1 MHVAIITTSYPDD
14 VPGSEA
20 AGNFVADFARQ
31 LAETVQVTVIAAA
44 SSDSSSQSGQLE
56 VVRFAVPRLP
66 LSLLRPLR
74 PADWLPILKTI
85 RNGRR
90 AVERVAHDNK
100 PNYLFALWALPS
112 GHWAASVARRHD
124 IPYAIWALG
133 SDIWSLGKIPLLR
146 WKLQLVLRAADH
158 CFADGFSLA
167 QDVEQLSGR
176 RCDFLPSTRVMP
188 KRRHFG
194 GTEAAPYKLAF
205 LGRWHRNKGVDIL
218 LESLRQL
225 SDSDWSKISAVRI
238 FGGGPLHD
246 EVHRIATELQ
256 GEHRP
261 VETGGY
267 LDKESAADL
276 IAWADYLLLP
286 SRIES
291 IPVIF
296 SDAMQLRTPIVA
308 TPVGDLPRLYDKYS
322 FGTLAEAATSNAF
335 TYAIRE
341 ALVQNAASFGTGLA
355 AAAADFDMV
364 NLTQRFL
371 GKIERAGS

>member
-1 MHVAIITTSYPDD
+1 VHVAIITTSYPDD
-14 VPGSEA
+14 VPGREA
-20 AGNFVADFARQ
+20 AGSFVADFARQ
-31 LAETVQVTVIAAA
+31 LAEHVQVTVIAAA
-44 SSDSSSQSGQLE
+44 SSGSRLQDGKLE
-56 VVRFAVPRLP
+56 VIRFPVPKSP
-66 LSLLRPLR
+66 LSLLRPLH
-74 PADWLPILKTI
+74 PADWLAIVKTI
-85 RNGRR
+85 RNGKR
-90 AVERVAHDNK
+90 AVERIVRDSK

-112 GHWAASVARRHD
+112 GHWAASVARQHD
-124 IPYAIWALG
+124 IPFAIWALG

-146 WKLQLVLRAADH
+146 WKLQLVLRAADR
-158 CFADGFSLA
+158 CFADGLSLA
-167 QDVEQLSGR
+167 QDVERLSGR
-176 RCDFLPSTRVMP
+176 RCDFLPSTRVLP
-188 KRRHFG
+188 KGSHFG
-194 GTEAAPYKLAF
+194 DTESAPYKLAF
-205 LGRWHRNKGVDIL
+205 LGRWHRNKGIDIL

-256 GEHRP
+256 AKQRP
-261 VETGGY
+261 VEAGGY

-276 IAWADYLLLP
+276 ITWADYLLLP

-308 TPVGDLPRLYDKYS
+308 TPVGDLPRLHDEYS
-322 FGTLAEAATSNAF
+322 FGTLAAEASSNAF
-335 TYAIRE
+335 TDAMRE
-341 ALVQNAASFGTGLA
+341 ALDKNAASFGTGLD

-371 GKIERAGS
+371 GEIKRPG

>member
-20 AGNFVADFARQ
+20 AGSFVADFARQ

-44 SSDSSSQSGQLE
+44 SSDSISQNDQLE
-56 VVRFAVPRLP
+56 VRRFAVPKLP

-74 PADWLPILKTI
+74 PADWLAILKTI
-85 RNGRR
+85 RNGNR
-90 AVERVAHDNK
+90 AVEHVAQDSK
-100 PNYLFALWALPS
+100 PDYLFALWALPS
-112 GHWAASVARRHD
+112 GYWAASVARRHD

-146 WKLQLVLRAADH
+146 RRLQLVLRAADR

-167 QDVEQLSGR
+167 QDVAHLSGR
-176 RCDFLPSTRVMP
+176 HCDFLPSTRVLP
-188 KRRHFG
+188 IRRNFG
-194 GTEAAPYKLAF
+194 GAESAPYKLAF

-218 LESLRQL
+218 LESLQQL
-225 SDSDWSKISAVRI
+225 SDADWSKISAVRI

-246 EVHRIATELQ
+246 KVHRIASDLRSAQ
-256 GEHRP
+256 RP

-276 IAWADYLLLP
+276 IAWADYLMLP

-308 TPVGDLPRLYDKYS
+308 TPVGDLPRLYDKYA
-322 FGTLAEAATSNAF
+322 FGTLADAATSNAF
-335 TYAIRE
+335 TLAIRD
-341 ALVQNAASFGTGLA
+341 ALAQNAASFGAGLA

-371 GKIERAGS
+371 GEIERPGL

>member
-20 AGNFVADFARQ
+20 AGSFVADFARQ
-31 LAETVQVTVIAAA
+31 LAEYVQVTVIAAA
-44 SSDSSSQSGQLE
+44 SSGSRSQDGKLE
-56 VVRFAVPRLP
+56 VIRFPVPKSP
-66 LSLLRPLR
+66 LSLLRPLH
-74 PADWLPILKTI
+74 PADWLAIVKTI

-90 AVERVAHDNK
+90 AVEHIVRDSK

-112 GHWAASVARRHD
+112 GHWAASVARQHD
-124 IPYAIWALG
+124 IPFAVWALG
-133 SDIWSLGKIPLLR
+133 SDIWSLGKVPLLR
-146 WKLQLVLRAADH
+146 WKLQFVLRAADR
-158 CFADGFSLA
+158 CFADGLSLA

-176 RCDFLPSTRVMP
+176 RCDFLPSTRVLP
-188 KRRHFG
+188 KGGHFG
-194 GTEAAPYKLAF
+194 DTESAPYKLAF
-205 LGRWHRNKGVDIL
+205 LGRWHRNKGIDIL

-238 FGGGPLHD
+238 FGGGPLHA
-246 EVHRIATELQ
+246 EVHRITRELQ
-256 GEHRP
+256 AKRRP

-276 IAWADYLLLP
+276 IGWADYLMLP

-308 TPVGDLPRLYDKYS
+308 TPVGDLPRLHDEYS
-322 FGTLAEAATSNAF
+322 FGTLAAEVSSNAF
-335 TYAIRE
+335 TDAMRE
-341 ALVQNAASFGTGLA
+341 ALDKNAASFETGLD

-371 GKIERAGS
+371 GEIKRPGL

>member
-20 AGNFVADFARQ
+20 AGSFVADFARQ
-31 LAETVQVTVIAAA
+31 LAEYVQVTVIAAA
-44 SSDSSSQSGQLE
+44 SSDSISQNDQLE
-56 VVRFAVPRLP
+56 VRRFAVPKLP

-74 PADWLPILKTI
+74 PADWLAILKTI
-85 RNGRR
+85 RNGNR
-90 AVERVAHDNK
+90 AVEHVAQTTK
-100 PNYLFALWALPS
+100 PDYLFALWALPS
-112 GHWAASVARRHD
+112 GYWAASVARRHD

-146 WKLQLVLRAADH
+146 RRLRLVLRAADR

-167 QDVEQLSGR
+167 QDVAHLSGR
-176 RCDFLPSTRVMP
+176 HCDFLPSTRVLP
-188 KRRHFG
+188 IRRNFG
-194 GTEAAPYKLAF
+194 GTESAPYKLAF
-205 LGRWHRNKGVDIL
+205 LGRWHHNKGVDIL
-218 LESLRQL
+218 LESLQQL
-225 SDSDWSKISAVRI
+225 SDGDWSKISAVRI

-246 EVHRIATELQ
+246 KVHRIASDLQ
-256 GEHRP
+256 AARRP

-276 IAWADYLLLP
+276 IAWADYLMLP

-308 TPVGDLPRLYDKYS
+308 TPVGDLPRLYDKYA
-322 FGTLAEAATSNAF
+322 FGTLADAATSNAF
-335 TYAIRE
+335 TLAIRD
-341 ALVQNAASFGTGLA
+341 ALAQNAASFGAGLA

-371 GKIERAGS
+371 GEIERPGL

>member
-14 VPGSEA
+14 IPGSEA
-20 AGNFVADFARQ
+20 AGSFVADFARQ
-31 LAETVQVTVIAAA
+31 LAEYVQVTVIAAA
-44 SSDSSSQSGQLE
+44 SSDSISQSGDLK
-56 VVRFAVPRLP
+56 VVRFAVPKLP
-66 LSLLRPLR
+66 LSLLKPLR
-74 PADWLPILKTI
+74 PADWLAIVKTN
-85 RNGRR
+85 RNGKR
-90 AVERVAHDNK
+90 AVERVAKDNK

-124 IPYAIWALG
+124 IPFAVWALG

-146 WKLQLVLRAADH
+146 WRLQLVLRAADQ
-158 CFADGFSLA
+158 CFADGLSLA
-167 QDVEQLSGR
+167 QDVAQLSGR
-176 RCDFLPSTRVMP
+176 RCDFLPSTRVLP

-194 GTEAAPYKLAF
+194 SAESAPYKLAF

-225 SDSDWSKISAVRI
+225 SDSDWSKVAAVRI

-246 EVHRIATELQ
+246 DVHRIAKELQ
-256 GEHRP
+256 AEHRP
-261 VETGGY
+261 VEAGGY
-267 LDKESAADL
+267 LDKDSAADL
-276 IAWADYLLLP
+276 IAWADYLMLP

-296 SDAMQLRTPIVA
+296 SDAMQLHTPIVA

-322 FGTLAEAATSNAF
+322 FGTLATAATSSAF
-335 TYAIRE
+335 TRAMRD
-341 ALVQNAASFGTGLA
+341 ALDQNAAGFGTGLA
-355 AAAADFDMV
+355 AAASDFDMV

-371 GKIERAGS
+371 GEIERPDS

>member
-20 AGNFVADFARQ
+20 AGSFVADFARQ
-31 LAETVQVTVIAAA
+31 LAEDVQVTVIAAA
-44 SSDSSSQSGQLE
+44 SSDSISKSGQLE
-56 VVRFAVPRLP
+56 IQRFAVPKLP
-66 LSLLRPLR
+66 LSLLKPLR
-74 PADWLPILKTI
+74 PADWLAILKTI
-85 RNGRR
+85 RNGRH
-90 AVERVAHDNK
+90 AVERVAQDSK

-133 SDIWSLGKIPLLR
+133 SDIWGLGRIPLLR
-146 WKLQLVLRAADH
+146 WRLQLVLRAADR

-167 QDVEQLSGR
+167 QDVEDLSGR
-176 RCDFLPSTRVMP
+176 RCDFLPSTRQLP
-188 KRRHFG
+188 GRHRDDS
-194 GTEAAPYKLAF
+194 TESAPYRLAF

-246 EVHRIATELQ
+246 DVHRIAAELQ
-256 GEHRP
+256 AEHRP

-267 LDKESAADL
+267 LDKERAADL
-276 IAWADYLLLP
+276 IAWADYLMLP

-322 FGTLAEAATSNAF
+322 FGTLAEAATSDAF
-335 TYAIRE
+335 TIAMRD
-341 ALVQNAASFGTGLA
+341 ALAQNAASFGTGLA
-355 AAAADFDMV
+355 AAAADFDMTNV
-364 NLTQRFL
+364 TQRFL
-371 GKIERAGS
+371 SEIERTGS